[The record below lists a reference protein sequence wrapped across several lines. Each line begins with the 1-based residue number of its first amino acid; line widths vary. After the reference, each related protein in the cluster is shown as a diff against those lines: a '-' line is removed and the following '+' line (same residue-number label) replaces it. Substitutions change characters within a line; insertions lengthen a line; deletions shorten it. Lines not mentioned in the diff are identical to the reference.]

1 MQTFY
6 TLTSYPPFLKSF
18 KRNHSYF
25 QKVSTPKRIF
35 FLHYSFTPTI
45 FSFSGLT
52 VNRFRFLYLTP
63 GLAAASVTDAIE
75 EIEAENDENEE
86 TDKKE
91 EKLELVSSL
100 STMSKKSKN
109 K

>member
-1 MQTFY
+1 MA
-6 TLTSYPPFLKSF
+6 TSFIII
-18 KRNHSYF
+18 
-25 QKVSTPKRIF
+25 Q
-35 FLHYSFTPTI
+35 YSFTPTT

-75 EIEAENDENEE
+75 EIEAENVESEE

-91 EKLELVSSL
+91 EKLELVSSS
-100 STMSKKSKN
+100 STMSKKSK
-109 K
+109 KISEK

>member
-1 MQTFY
+1 M
-6 TLTSYPPFLKSF
+6 LTSYPPFLKSF

-25 QKVSTPKRIF
+25 QKVSTPKRTF
-35 FLHYSFTPTI
+35 FHHYSFTSTT
-45 FSFSGLT
+45 FSFLGLT

-75 EIEAENDENEE
+75 ENEEENVESKE

-91 EKLELVSSL
+91 EKLELVSSS
-100 STMSKKSKN
+100 STMSKKLK

>member
-1 MQTFY
+1 M
-6 TLTSYPPFLKSF
+6 LTSYPPFLKSF

-25 QKVSTPKRIF
+25 QKVSAPKRTF
-35 FLHYSFTPTI
+35 FLHYLFTPII
-45 FSFSGLT
+45 FSFLGLT

-75 EIEAENDENEE
+75 EIEAENVENEE

-91 EKLELVSSL
+91 EKLELVSSS
-100 STMSKKSKN
+100 STMSKKSNN

>member
-1 MQTFY
+1 MR
-6 TLTSYPPFLKSF
+6 TLYPPFLKSF

-25 QKVSTPKRIF
+25 QKVSTLRRTF
-35 FLHYSFTPTI
+35 RYYSFTPTM

-75 EIEAENDENEE
+75 EIEEENVETEE
-86 TDKKE
+86 TDKKD
-91 EKLELVSSL
+91 EKLELVSSS
-100 STMSKKSKN
+100 STMSKKSK

>member
-1 MQTFY
+1 M
-6 TLTSYPPFLKSF
+6 LTSYPPFLKSF

-25 QKVSTPKRIF
+25 QKVSTPKRAF
-35 FLHYSFTPTI
+35 FHYHSFTPTI
-45 FSFSGLT
+45 YFSFSGLT

-75 EIEAENDENEE
+75 EIEAENVENEE

-91 EKLELVSSL
+91 EKLELVSSS